1 MKRSQL
7 QGTDYSAYYKQYIDL
22 TTDRA
27 ITDVLD
33 FGMLQTVHFFD
44 ELPESKHGFAY
55 AEGKWTPKE
64 ILLHLID
71 TERVFTYRAL
81 TFARSEN
88 SELPGF
94 DQDAFVANS
103 RANTA
108 TMEDLIKEY
117 TANRIA
123 TIALFKSFSE
133 NELLRKGTA
142 NGGPLSVAAAGY
154 IMCGHEVHHCNVL
167 KVLYM

>member
-7 QGTDYSAYYKQYIDL
+7 QATDYLAYYKQYIDL
-22 TTDRA
+22 TPDRTV
-27 ITDVLD
+27 TDVLE

-44 ELPESKHGFAY
+44 ELPGSKHDFAY
-55 AEGKWTPKE
+55 AEEKWTPKE

-103 RANTA
+103 RANAA

-117 TANRIA
+117 VANRTA

-133 NELLRKGTA
+133 DELLRKGVA
-142 NGGPLSVAAAGY
+142 SGGPLSVAASGY

-167 KVLYM
+167 KALYL